1 MEGGGRLLIDTL
13 IPENDSE
20 ILVLCRKRLGI
31 KQNELVK
38 ELGVTPSHL
47 SNIEFGKYELSY
59 KMRKQLCRLLEEFNL
74 SREQGGA

>member
-1 MEGGGRLLIDTL
+1 MEEGGRLLIDTL
-13 IPENDSE
+13 IPKNDSE

-31 KQNELVK
+31 KQNELAK

-47 SNIEFGKYELSY
+47 SNIENGKYELSY

>member
-1 MEGGGRLLIDTL
+1 MEGGERLLIDKL
-13 IPENDSE
+13 KPENDSE

-31 KQNELVK
+31 KQNELAK

-47 SNIEFGKYELSY
+47 SNIENGKYELSY

>member
-1 MEGGGRLLIDTL
+1 DLA
-13 IPENDSE
+13 
-20 ILVLCRKRLGI
+20 
-31 KQNELVK
+31 K

-47 SNIEFGKYELSY
+47 SNIENGKYELSY